1 MLRWYRGIFETRV
14 RIHYFGIFMF
24 LLQFQIRNRL
34 RDYGVDPYDLSI
46 IEHSCNPPD
55 EDTLDININPTT
67 FTAGS
72 VAGVVRKAGE
82 KLGDGI
88 EAAADGASSLY
99 NRFHGSSSSSNSN
112 ANVRR
117 DREEV
122 TNDSHNPRN
131 DAEWLRWA
139 AVVNQNSTAFA
150 GV

>member
-1 MLRWYRGIFETRV
+1 
-14 RIHYFGIFMF
+14 
-24 LLQFQIRNRL
+24 
-34 RDYGVDPYDLSI
+34 VDPYDLSI

-55 EDTLDININPTT
+55 EETLDININPTT

-99 NRFHGSSSSSNSN
+99 NRFHGSNSNSN

-117 DREEV
+117 DREEA
-122 TNDSHNPRN
+122 TNNGHNPRN
-131 DAEWLRWA
+131 DAEWLP
-139 AVVNQNSTAFA
+139 
-150 GV
+150 

>member
-1 MLRWYRGIFETRV
+1 
-14 RIHYFGIFMF
+14 MF
-24 LLQFQIRNRL
+24 SCFALKFQIRNRL

-46 IEHSCNPPD
+46 IEHSCSPPD

-99 NRFHGSSSSSNSN
+99 NRFHGSDSRDNN
-112 ANVRR
+112 ASVRR

-122 TNDSHNPRN
+122 TNNGNNPRN
-131 DAEWLRWA
+131 DAEWLR
-139 AVVNQNSTAFA
+139 
-150 GV
+150 

>member
-1 MLRWYRGIFETRV
+1 MLRWYSGIKETRL
-14 RIHYFGIFMF
+14 RILASLFR
-24 LLQFQIRNRL
+24 LQFQIRNRL
-34 RDYGVDPYDLSI
+34 RDYCVDPYDLSL

-99 NRFHGSSSSSNSN
+99 NRFHGSSNSN
-112 ANVRR
+112 ASVRR

-122 TNDSHNPRN
+122 TNDRHNPRN
-131 DAEWLRWA
+131 DAEWLR
-139 AVVNQNSTAFA
+139 
-150 GV
+150 